1 MRRLDMRMNRL
12 FALAAAMVVV
22 LAACSSSGTSPSPSA
37 AAPSAAPSAAASEA
51 ASAAP
56 SSAAPSEAAKA
67 EVRIGSDNFYESKLM
82 AELYA
87 QALEHA
93 GYPVTR
99 QFGLGSR
106 QTRAPV
112 FTKGLVDLV
121 PEYVGSGL
129 GYYDKTLVTGDGE
142 ANRTALQ
149 AQYDKADNLATVL
162 AIAPGQDTNAAVVRT
177 DTATSLNLTKMSDLA
192 AVQDKLKWGLP
203 PDCDK
208 NPLCKDA
215 LESYGIKYPPK
226 VRKALAA
233 CDAPIA
239 QALQNKAIDF
249 AWLCST
255 QPAIAQFGFK
265 VLDDDKKTQPAE
277 NLAPVVRNDYLAKVD
292 KAAFSAVL
300 DAVSAKMTTDELTKL
315 GVMVGVDNKD
325 IGDVAKQWLT
335 DNGLLN

>member
-1 MRRLDMRMNRL
+1 MRRPDMRMNRL

-22 LAACSSSGTSPSPSA
+22 LAACSSSGTTPAPSA
-37 AAPSAAPSAAASEA
+37 ASAAPSAAASEA

-93 GYPVTR
+93 GYTVTR

-106 QTRAPV
+106 QTRVPI

-162 AIAPGQDTNAAVVRT
+162 AIAPGQDTNAAVVRQ
-177 DTATSLNLTKMSDLA
+177 DTAASLNLTKMSDLA

-226 VRKALAA
+226 VRRALAA

-239 QALQNKAIDF
+239 QALQGKAIDF

-315 GVMVGVDNKD
+315 GVKVGVDNED
-325 IGDVAKQWLT
+325 LEDVAKQWLT
-335 DNGLLN
+335 DNGLLS